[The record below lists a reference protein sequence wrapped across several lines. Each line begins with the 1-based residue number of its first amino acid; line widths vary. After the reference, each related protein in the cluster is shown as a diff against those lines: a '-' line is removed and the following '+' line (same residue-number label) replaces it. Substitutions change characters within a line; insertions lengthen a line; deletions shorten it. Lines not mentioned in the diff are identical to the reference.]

1 MSEAISQEA
10 KIAQATFDIENNVQN
25 LDDSSDLYDSIYAYD
40 AEEQEAIREAAP
52 WKYRVMT
59 IEISHAFSVH

>member
-10 KIAQATFDIENNVQN
+10 KTAQATFDIENNVQN

-52 WKYRVMT
+52 WKT
-59 IEISHAFSVH
+59 E